1 MLIGRVSELTGASRK
16 AIRHYES
23 IGLITPPSRKGNYR
37 IYNDH
42 DVMVI
47 KMICRAK
54 NLGFSLFEIKDL
66 VSKKSEDK
74 KLPIA
79 LAYQLINEKIST
91 LNTEAQEL
99 QLKMQNLEQF
109 KIDLAEQFT

>member
-1 MLIGRVSELTGASRK
+1 
-16 AIRHYES
+16 
-23 IGLITPPSRKGNYR
+23 
-37 IYNDH
+37 
-42 DVMVI
+42 MVI

-74 KLPIA
+74 KLPIT